1 MTTCKKVHT
10 WSKMGVQFLI
20 FDFKAG
26 PRVDC
31 PMYLF
36 TKSSF
41 LIKQIIP
48 YLFVFKGH
56 WCRHRKMHCATD
68 WSLNTKL
75 ARFWRPKSSSFS
87 NSQWKSQVWIIIIQN
102 SVVWCKKK
110 YNFRKNLAS
119 QKIKSM
125 LFIINF
131 FWIRHRVNNFS
142 FPKMSISAFEVFKCD

>member
-1 MTTCKKVHT
+1 
-10 WSKMGVQFLI
+10 
-20 FDFKAG
+20 
-26 PRVDC
+26 
-31 PMYLF
+31 MYLF

-87 NSQWKSQVWIIIIQN
+87 NSQWKSQVVWIISTI
-102 SVVWCKKK
+102 SSMVGKKC
-110 YNFRKNLAS
+110 NLRKVALLAS
-119 QKIKSM
+119 NTKING
-125 LFIINF
+125 FWNF
-131 FWIRHRVNNFS
+131 FERIIRLALKGAFRVNIC
-142 FPKMSISAFEVFKCD
+142 FPKMLIVAFEVCTIFQFSIYCVIYLLICYYCKLQ